1 MPKSSES
8 KSIFITGANGGMGK
22 EVCKILPE
30 RGFDRIVMTARS
42 GAKLKAAQR
51 EIVAATQTS
60 GATIE
65 AYSGFDMLNASA
77 IKSAVEGL
85 PKDQKFDV
93 VFLNAGGMIVSDGFE
108 THRAGTTTIEKTV
121 FQNVMG
127 AHLTL
132 VALKEKDL
140 LADNVRV
147 VIAGGEG
154 ARGLPGFIERP
165 EFNDAE
171 DMLNYLENPKTRTDK
186 YNPFNA
192 LGTSKFMAALWVQ
205 KLSEQTAN
213 GMEVIW
219 FSPGFT
225 YGTDGVDDMPQPK
238 RFFMANIMLPMMGL
252 LGKAQSCRA
261 GAEKFADCLSG
272 KHAGN
277 GDLVGAPAGTA
288 LGPFTDQTPMH
299 PAFSD
304 RRYRDAF
311 WSLVEKACGPWPV
324 QASGN

>member
-1 MPKSSES
+1 MPDTSTR
-8 KSIFITGANGGMGK
+8 KSILITGANGGMGK

-30 RGFDRIVMTARS
+30 RGFARIAMTARS
-42 GAKLKAAQR
+42 SAKLKAAQR
-51 EIVAATQTS
+51 EVTEATKDS
-60 GATIE
+60 GACIE
-65 AYSGFDMLNASA
+65 AYSGFDMLDAGANENA
-77 IKSAVEGL
+77 VDML
-85 PKDQKFDV
+85 PKNQKFDV
-93 VFLNAGGMIVSDGFE
+93 VFLNAGGMIVADGFE
-108 THRAGTTTIEKTV
+108 THTSENTSVEKTV
-121 FQNVMG
+121 FQNVLG

-132 VALKEKDL
+132 AALKERNL

-165 EFNDAE
+165 EFDGPD
-171 DMLNYLENPKTRTDK
+171 DMVSYLENPKARPDK

-238 RFFMANIMLPMMGL
+238 RFIVANIMLPMMGL

-261 GAEKFADCLSG
+261 GAEKFADCLAG

-277 GDLVGAPAGTA
+277 GDLVGAPEGTA

-304 RRYRDAF
+304 RSYRDAF
-311 WSLVEKACGPWPV
+311 WSLVEKACGPWPAH
-324 QASGN
+324 ASGN